1 MYKNNFFLFLST
13 LNEIII
19 KNIIKFKNISIIYK
33 PDNKTNKSF
42 KEIEIIKRFCKK
54 NKLPFYISDSYQLAT
69 KYKANGIFI
78 SSSNKMFIRPIQ
90 IKNNFKIIGGA
101 HNSYEY
107 IIKIQQ
113 KCSEIMLSP
122 IFYNKK
128 YSNNKIL
135 GINKFNL
142 ISMDW
147 KIKLCAL
154 GGINTSNL
162 KKLKMS
168 RVSSAAFISLI
179 ESLEIK
185 KPVYF

>member
-1 MYKNNFFLFLST
+1 MYKNNFFLFLTT

-33 PDNKTNKSF
+33 PDNKTNKNF
-42 KEIEIIKRFCKK
+42 KEIEIIKKFCKK
-54 NKLPFYISDSYQLAT
+54 NKLHLYIADNYHLAT
-69 KYKANGIFI
+69 KYNANGIFI
-78 SSSNKMFIRPIQ
+78 SSSNKTFIRPIQ
-90 IKNNFKIIGGA
+90 IKNNFKIIGGV
-101 HNSYEY
+101 HNSSEY

-122 IFYNKK
+122 IFHNKK

-142 ISMDW
+142 MSMNW

-154 GGINTSNL
+154 GGINLSNL
-162 KKLKMS
+162 KKLKMC

-179 ESLEIK
+179 ENPKIK